1 MKKLLK
7 MITKN
12 SKNSVENSFLKN
24 LFSKKNQSENPEED
38 DQRFI
43 KKDEA
48 SQDAESEQISE
59 VKSQLDEIVIDLKQ
73 SSAIRP
79 EGYQQRNLDREI
91 GGLEEEK
98 IKQSSEKDAWDDRSE
113 EVDKMGSTDT
123 FNTTSMKSTVWRHK
137 KDRLTRKKLAK
148 DHQNAAENSLAA
160 ISSINSKNNVSSF
173 DSMSNLQK
181 LKNLRQDRS
190 SSNQGNSR

>member
-1 MKKLLK
+1 